1 MKETDLN
8 SEEVEFS
15 DPSGIIYHPRLGG
28 LLVADPGLGLIKA
41 IDPIKLTHMR
51 DIHITHVDAP
61 MGLAVNQL
69 HQLIVT
75 QVGGS
80 RTVSIH
86 NPDGNCVK
94 MWSARNKL
102 DIRAEKPYYVTTD
115 KNGRIIVSDMGNH
128 CMKVYSPEGNLLLK
142 FGNSSM
148 ANNFL
153 RPGGVV
159 VTDRNNI
166 LVVHSSKDKHSKI
179 TAFNPDGQAIGTI
192 LDLDTQCGE
201 IRSLSTQN
209 KDLIVL
215 GENFIHS
222 YNMKENV

>member
-1 MKETDLN
+1 MSSTEEKKKRRASSPPVGFVHSEQCCRIVEETGAT
-8 SEEVEFS
+8 F
-15 DPSGIIYHPRLGG
+15 PF
-28 LLVADPGLGLIKA
+28 
-41 IDPIKLTHMR
+41 
-51 DIHITHVDAP
+51 AP
-61 MGLAVNQL
+61 
-69 HQLIVT
+69 
-75 QVGGS
+75 
-80 RTVSIH
+80 
-86 NPDGNCVK
+86 P
-94 MWSARNKL
+94 
-102 DIRAEKPYYVTTD
+102 TD

-179 TAFNPDGQAIGTI
+179 TAFNPDGHVIGTI
-192 LDLDTQCGE
+192 LDLDTQYGE